1 MGRPT
6 LLFSAA
12 FLLTLSSAL
21 SSLPHFGHHH
31 KHKHAPPQPPASS
44 AAALPVESIVAP
56 KEVSIGALTR
66 SLRHAHGHRIDSG
79 SLDRSFKTFFT
90 EKERLFQQAEASS
103 RAAANAQHL
112 EQARKDEEKRARD
125 NERHANLAGVVVTAT
140 KDKGEEIVNP
150 DPSMG
155 HVATPKPSHQV
166 SVMSTGTA
174 KVVH

>member
-1 MGRPT
+1 MVRPT

-21 SSLPHFGHHH
+21 SSLPHFGHH
-31 KHKHAPPQPPASS
+31 KHKHAPQPPASS
-44 AAALPVESIVAP
+44 SAALPVESIIAP
-56 KEVSIGALTR
+56 KEVSIGALAR

-90 EKERLFQQAEASS
+90 EKERLFQQAEERT

-112 EQARKDEEKRARD
+112 AQARKDEEKQALD

-166 SVMSTGTA
+166 SVVSTGTA